1 MNEVLAE
8 IPNVRKDLG
17 YPPLVTPTSQIVGT
31 QAALNIITGERYKS
45 ITNEVKNYFLGEYG
59 KALGEINQEVMKKA
73 IGDEKPMT
81 CRPADKLKPEIN
93 NLKVKCEDVAKSEED
108 LLTYAMF
115 PDLANTF
122 LKERNAGTLE
132 PEQLLDIEESKSSAA
147 KYAPSEFNVTLHG
160 ETYHIKLTGSGNPG
174 QYEKPY
180 HVVVDGISEEVLI
193 ETLDMVEVSN
203 SEASKTSSGALKSGG
218 NLKPTHDGC
227 VTTAMPGTVI
237 DIKVNVG
244 DQVNAGDS
252 LIVIEAMK
260 MENEIQAPRSGTVVG
275 IHISKGQSISP
286 DVTLIEIQA

>member
-1 MNEVLAE
+1 
-8 IPNVRKDLG
+8 
-17 YPPLVTPTSQIVGT
+17 
-31 QAALNIITGERYKS
+31 
-45 ITNEVKNYFLGEYG
+45 
-59 KALGEINQEVMKKA
+59 LGEINQEVMKKA

-132 PEQLLDIEESKSSAA
+132 PEELLDIEESKSSAT

-174 QYEKPY
+174 QHEKPY

-193 ETLDMVEVSN
+193 ETLDMVEVGN
-203 SEASKTSSGALKSGG
+203 SESSKTTSGAPKSAG
-218 NLKPTHDGC
+218 NLRPTHDGC

-260 MENEIQAPRSGTVVG
+260 MENEIQAPRSGTVIG